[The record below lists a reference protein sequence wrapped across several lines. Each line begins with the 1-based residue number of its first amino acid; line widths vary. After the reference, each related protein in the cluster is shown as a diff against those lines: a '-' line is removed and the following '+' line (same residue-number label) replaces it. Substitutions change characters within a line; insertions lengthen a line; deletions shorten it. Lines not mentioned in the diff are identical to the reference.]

1 MADLDRGMRARP
13 LAEVRE
19 IMLERARQHRNP
31 CLYVRYEDVA
41 AALGRLDSL
50 DRDAWA
56 EAFSA
61 FAPEHEARA
70 AQAEAAGDT
79 RTAVEHY
86 LLAYDYY
93 HVARYPAP
101 NSPAKLRAYRKCQ
114 ENWLKAARYL
124 DPPLERVEMPFAG
137 RPGEGTANV
146 GYLRVPRAV
155 ERPPVVVVWG
165 GIDGFKEERRFDTYL
180 ARGLAV
186 LAIDMPGV
194 GDAPLAGSEDAERM
208 WDSVFDWIATRPDLD
223 AGRVAVVGQS
233 TGGYWAAKLAHTHR
247 DRLRAAVDHG
257 GCTHYAFEPDWIA
270 RAQFGEYAFELAE
283 TLASAFGRATYDE
296 WVAYAPKLSLLDQ
309 GLLDRP
315 CAPLLLVNG
324 VNDSIFPIADMYLL
338 LEHGSP
344 KSARFYPGGHM
355 GGSPDVEP
363 TIAGWLVDK
372 LSDER

>member
-1 MADLDRGMRARP
+1 MAEAFGGAGARP

-19 IMLERARQHRNP
+19 IILERARHHRNP

-41 AALGRLDSL
+41 AALARLDSL

-56 EAFSA
+56 EAFSI

-70 AQAEAAGDT
+70 AQAEAAGDA

-93 HVARYPAP
+93 HLARYPAP
-101 NSPAKLRAYRKCQ
+101 NSPAKQRAYRQ
-114 ENWLKAARYL
+114 GQVNWLKAARYL
-124 DPPLERVEMPFAG
+124 DPPLERVEMPFTG
-137 RPGEGTANV
+137 RLDEGSANV
-146 GYLRVPRAV
+146 GYLRLPKGVARA
-155 ERPPVVVVWG
+155 PVVVVWG

-208 WDSVFDWIATRPDLD
+208 WDSVFDWIATRADLD

-257 GCTHYAFEPDWIA
+257 GCAHFAFEPHWIA
-270 RAQFGEYAFELAE
+270 QAQLGEYPFELAE

-296 WVAYAPKLSLLDQ
+296 WVEYAPKLSLLRQ
-309 GLLDRP
+309 GLLDQP

-324 VNDSIFPIADMYLL
+324 VHDSVFPIRDMYLL

-344 KSARFYPGGHM
+344 KAARFYPGGHM
-355 GGSPDVEP
+355 GGSPEVEP
-363 TIAGWLVDK
+363 TIAGWLTHR
-372 LSDER
+372 LSDE